1 MQCRLITTYLMLGRT
16 ASAKPVLSRPKPF
29 LSNDDSGE
37 FSDYNEAFMAGV
49 EHETAEE
56 QAQWH
61 DKLKPAD
68 TEQAAILAL
77 FKAARSLLLFIM
89 LRKGKMMTYTY
100 RYSSCC

>member
-49 EHETAEE
+49 KHAMVEE
-56 QAQWH
+56 QAQWD

-77 FKAARSLLLFIM
+77 FKPPV
-89 LRKGKMMTYTY
+89 TY
-100 RYSSCC
+100 RYSSC